1 MFAVTDTL
9 KHPSASVNPDNHA
22 SCNVIET
29 GVLFN
34 LIVSEPK
41 RLFKALIHRANC
53 FILLLRAIQTYSEG
67 KRVRFVLTQK
77 ESAILYDIKDKLN
90 IGVVRHFPQGKSGK
104 NNVLK

>member
-1 MFAVTDTL
+1 VFAVIDTL

-53 FILLLRAIQTYSEG
+53 FILLLRAKLPLNKKAKSKICEG
-67 KRVRFVLTQK
+67 SSTIHL
-77 ESAILYDIKDKLN
+77 
-90 IGVVRHFPQGKSGK
+90 
-104 NNVLK
+104 